1 MMWVD
6 VLIAFGSILLA
17 IFIILVIIIIVV
29 SYTDVLHTFLRGKIF
44 RDLDINK

>member
-6 VLIAFGSILLA
+6 VLIALGSILLA
-17 IFIILVIIIIVV
+17 IFIILGIVIIVV
-29 SYTDVLHTFLRGKIF
+29 SFTDVLHTFLRGKIF